1 MNRKERRLYEREQSK
16 KIKRKIDWKK
26 VSKSFKELLLIGF
39 GFAIFIFC
47 ASYYVVNNQNNK
59 RKLVSEKP
67 QTTTAKV
74 TSISGRSVFSANYE
88 YFVNGRKYENST
100 FHSYKGN
107 VGNEI
112 CIEYSSINPSIS
124 IYCNEKEIES
134 LKENVFL
141 FSIKMFGIILLGS
154 FALIIFQLLIGNKK
168 LITEITS
175 RK

>member
-1 MNRKERRLYEREQSK
+1 LVLVLQF
-16 KIKRKIDWKK
+16 
-26 VSKSFKELLLIGF
+26 SF
-39 GFAIFIFC
+39 FC
-47 ASYYVVNNQNNK
+47 VSYYVVNNQNNI
-59 RKLVSEKP
+59 RKSVSEKP
-67 QTTTAKV
+67 KTGIAKV
-74 TSISGRSVFSANYE
+74 ISITGRSVYSANYE
-88 YFVNGRKYENST
+88 YFINGRKYENST

-141 FSIKMFGIILLGS
+141 FSIKMFGLIILGS

-168 LITEITS
+168 LMSEITS
-175 RK
+175 KK